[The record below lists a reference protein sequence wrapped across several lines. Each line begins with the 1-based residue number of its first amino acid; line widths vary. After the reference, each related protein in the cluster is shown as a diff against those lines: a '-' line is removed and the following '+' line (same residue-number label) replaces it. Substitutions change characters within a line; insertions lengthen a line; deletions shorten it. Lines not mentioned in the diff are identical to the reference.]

1 MEVLKNMETDQC
13 TQTSDDEYIKGGLIY
28 CKKCN
33 TERSYNHDGKSYRV
47 ICKCQAEQ
55 LAKEEEERINRKLK
69 AQIENLR
76 EKSFLGKRYRN
87 VNFKN
92 TKTGFNKSFD
102 IAFERAKKYCKNHRE
117 VLERGLGIFFHGDV
131 GVGKTHLTACMV
143 NDLSER
149 LQRTLLTN
157 FFEISKEIRKNFSNF
172 QSEANYIDKLS
183 NVDFLFIDDFG
194 TEIVKRKGEDNFL
207 QEKIYEIV
215 NARYNNLKPI
225 IFTSNYSLQELV
237 EQRGVLQKTVDRINE
252 MSGAIIRIDG
262 ANYREQKIKKGG
274 FKK

>member
-1 MEVLKNMETDQC
+1 MESLNTPMGQC
-13 TQTSDDEYIKGGLIY
+13 TQTKDDEYLKDGLIF

-33 TERSYNHDGKSYRV
+33 TERSVKHNGQLYRC
-47 ICKCQAEQ
+47 ICKCQAEK

-69 AQIENLR
+69 MQIESLR

-87 VNFKN
+87 VNFDN

-102 IAFERAKKYCKNHRE
+102 IAFGRAKNYCKNHRE

-157 FFEISKEIRKNFSNF
+157 FFEISKEIRKTFSNY
-172 QSEANYIDKLS
+172 QNEAGYIDKVTS
-183 NVDFLFIDDFG
+183 IDFLFIDDFG

-207 QEKIYEIV
+207 QEKIFEIV
-215 NARYNNLKPI
+215 NMRYNNLKPT

-237 EQRGVLQKTVDRINE
+237 EKRGVLPKTIDRINE
-252 MSGAIIRIDG
+252 MCGAIIKIEG
-262 ANYREQKIKKGG
+262 ENYRKRIIEKG
-274 FKK
+274 KER